1 MARQASLRFESRAL
15 LPTLVREASLWRVPE
30 GLRSSRALRKN
41 GKYTEKGGSAAGMS
55 LANSSFSGR
64 TKLPVVSFRTPLDAA
79 VAVASVRFHNFQ
91 YEDFCLFAGHDRL
104 ALWHL
109 LSVLEEDAALGRAPS
124 RHAGTQ
130 PHRRDDA
137 PFSTS

>member
-1 MARQASLRFESRAL
+1 
-15 LPTLVREASLWRVPE
+15 
-30 GLRSSRALRKN
+30 
-41 GKYTEKGGSAAGMS
+41 MS

-79 VAVASVRFHNFQ
+79 VAVASVRFHNFP

-109 LSVLEEDAALGRAPS
+109 LSVLEEDAHRGRGHS
-124 RHAGTQ
+124 RHAGNH
-130 PHRRDDA
+130 PYLRDDGSFA
-137 PFSTS
+137 NREARAQHTWR